1 MPLFDTHATLTPEN
15 IKLALESIT
24 AKKHYKT
31 SCCILHN
38 EDVIKKA
45 LGFISSSASGSN
57 SNSFK
62 KKVLTN
68 NFSIKSPRPLSSK
81 QSYYQNNECTM
92 LHMLTLGDRFS
103 ESFIDFLCCCLRLDP
118 SQRSDAR
125 ELLNHE
131 FLSESHHNFGPLLSL
146 SELLRL
152 EAKDTT
158 YKAYADGLG
167 HKHLDKFVEALKV
180 VFLNKEVKQKFD
192 LIQFRN
198 GRTAIEEKRLI
209 ELSKELDVS
218 PSTLSRKLKNC
229 LNDDE
234 DDD

>member
-1 MPLFDTHATLTPEN
+1 M
-15 IKLALESIT
+15 
-24 AKKHYKT
+24 
-31 SCCILHN
+31 
-38 EDVIKKA
+38 
-45 LGFISSSASGSN
+45 
-57 SNSFK
+57 
-62 KKVLTN
+62 
-68 NFSIKSPRPLSSK
+68 
-81 QSYYQNNECTM
+81 
-92 LHMLTLGDRFS
+92 
-103 ESFIDFLCCCLRLDP
+103 
-118 SQRSDAR
+118 
-125 ELLNHE
+125 
-131 FLSESHHNFGPLLSL
+131 

-167 HKHLDKFVEALKV
+167 HKHLDKFLEALKV